1 MINLQGIDQAH
12 VLEVLRASGVFGGLP
27 DAVLQD
33 LAELLQVRFVP
44 GGDNVYR
51 EGEPSDT
58 MFFVVSGRL
67 RVSRRDA
74 AGDLQLYNEILPGES
89 VGEAGLILQQARA
102 ADITALR
109 DSTLALLNRA
119 DFELLMTR
127 HPLPMNRVFAQAI
140 YKHLRHASQV
150 VHRRQAQIFVV
161 VPLSPGSLCRDVAA
175 SLPKSNP
182 AKL

>member
-1 MINLQGIDQAH
+1 MINLQDIDQAH

-67 RVSRRDA
+67 RVSR
-74 AGDLQLYNEILPGES
+74 PC
-89 VGEAGLILQQARA
+89 
-102 ADITALR
+102 
-109 DSTLALLNRA
+109 STSR
-119 DFELLMTR
+119 
-127 HPLPMNRVFAQAI
+127 
-140 YKHLRHASQV
+140 
-150 VHRRQAQIFVV
+150 
-161 VPLSPGSLCRDVAA
+161 
-175 SLPKSNP
+175 
-182 AKL
+182 